1 MIIMIMMMIMCNWDS
16 IHSHK
21 NRNWF
26 SGTYKVLSECISLV
40 VGTCLLLTTYYYIL
54 ELLILRVLW
63 EEQAKK
69 KFSSSLWLL
78 TAFLTAI
85 PILGSF
91 ALREMQMLA
100 LNPPFCTLG
109 FRTGRQ
115 CTMQVNLAYHTRHTP
130 DRIIVWRFFAR
141 VAVEKTTFFS
151 MFCFGIKYTNKH
163 FLFRFNTPAN
173 TSKINFLVFVNN
185 KHKIKNFLLNKNIL
199 FLPL

>member
-1 MIIMIMMMIMCNWDS
+1 MIIMIMIMCNWDS

-54 ELLILRVLW
+54 ELLILPVLR

-69 KFSSSLWLL
+69 RFSSSLWLL
-78 TAFLTAI
+78 TAFLTTI

-115 CTMQVNLAYHTRHTP
+115 CTMQWHQVHAREQKW
-130 DRIIVWRFFAR
+130 IIVFTRD
-141 VAVEKTTFFS
+141 
-151 MFCFGIKYTNKH
+151 
-163 FLFRFNTPAN
+163 NTW
-173 TSKINFLVFVNN
+173 FVNG
-185 KHKIKNFLLNKNIL
+185 KWCMCMSSVIDFPTQTFAIPVEDTLMQLVVILSKRTYVKNQRNVSIVY
-199 FLPL
+199 